1 MRALI
6 LVFGIVGTVLFGSA
20 FVLSFS
26 SPLLVENLGK
36 EIIRIEIEHRLGTQL
51 DKLDRLA
58 HGGLGP
64 EGAGQDR

>member
-36 EIIRIEIEHRLGTQL
+36 EIRREKHKSIQL
-51 DKLDRLA
+51 ALSEYCRNTTVVIFSEWKSCRT
-58 HGGLGP
+58 
-64 EGAGQDR
+64 R